1 MNYLHKYFIIATTRL
16 HFPGKQLS
24 LPLKK
29 TFSAVCEEVV
39 SLMADFAIETVP
51 TDDQDSV
58 GVDSQIC
65 NYVWSPLL
73 QEK

>member
-1 MNYLHKYFIIATTRL
+1 
-16 HFPGKQLS
+16 
-24 LPLKK
+24 
-29 TFSAVCEEVV
+29 
-39 SLMADFAIETVP
+39 MADFAIETVP